1 MVNTYLKKFR
11 LKPHQI
17 VVLTVLAVFSASA
30 AAQSASGGMQAFCFL
45 INYFKQIVGAI
56 AVLAIFLWVIGYFN
70 KQAHLSELG
79 QYIFLGCVIAVAA
92 YTLVAATGLIP
103 PACSI

>member
-30 AAQSASGGMQAFCFL
+30 AAQSASGGMQAFCL
-45 INYFKQIVGAI
+45 QPAYWSSWRCA
-56 AVLAIFLWVIGYFN
+56 
-70 KQAHLSELG
+70 SG
-79 QYIFLGCVIAVAA
+79 QTA
-92 YTLVAATGLIP
+92 
-103 PACSI
+103 